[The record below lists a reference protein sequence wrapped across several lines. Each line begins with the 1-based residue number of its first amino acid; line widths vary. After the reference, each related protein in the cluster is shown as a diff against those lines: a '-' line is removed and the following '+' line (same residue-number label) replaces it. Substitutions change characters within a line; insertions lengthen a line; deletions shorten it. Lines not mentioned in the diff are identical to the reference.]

1 MIIATST
8 VRCNYN
14 VFNSYNI
21 RWKYCLTVIQAFA
34 ARRIFELTDKD
45 ENGMIDQTEMF
56 AVTSLLATGDTREK
70 LKFLFAMYD
79 ENGKCCKGGLV
90 RSKDE

>member
-1 MIIATST
+1 MQS
-8 VRCNYN
+8 
-14 VFNSYNI
+14 
-21 RWKYCLTVIQAFA
+21 FA

-79 ENGKCCKGGLV
+79 ENGRCCQVWFIKLQG
-90 RSKDE
+90 

>member
-1 MIIATST
+1 MQFHWKGKIFVLSDHKKIITIIHVATIT
-8 VRCNYN
+8 VGSNYKW
-14 VFNSYNI
+14 FGI
-21 RWKYCLTVIQAFA
+21 RPDLLLQAFA

-70 LKFLFAMYD
+70 LKFLFAMYA
-79 ENGKCCKGGLV
+79 
-90 RSKDE
+90 